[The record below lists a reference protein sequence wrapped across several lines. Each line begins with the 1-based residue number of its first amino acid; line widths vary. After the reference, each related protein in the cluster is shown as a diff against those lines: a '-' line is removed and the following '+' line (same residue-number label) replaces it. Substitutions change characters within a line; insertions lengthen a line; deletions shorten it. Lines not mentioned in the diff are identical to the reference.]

1 MEVVTPSERFLSETA
16 SIAGAI
22 DSGMVE
28 AMVEELCALRSRGG
42 RLYLIG
48 MGGSAANCSH
58 AANDFRKLCAIEAYA
73 PTDNVAELTARANDE
88 GLHTIFSGWFLNAN
102 EEDAL
107 MVFSVGGGSQE
118 SNVSMALIAAVQKA
132 HEIGMRVFGIVG
144 RDGGYT
150 KRTGDCV
157 IVVPPLFP
165 ERVTPHTEAFQ
176 GVIWHALV
184 SHPSLQTKATK
195 W

>member
-1 MEVVTPSERFLSETA
+1 MTPAERFLYETA

-28 AMVEELCALRSRGG
+28 AMVEELCALRSRRG

-102 EEDAL
+102 AEDAL
-107 MVFSVGGGSQE
+107 MVFSVGGGSEE

-165 ERVTPHTEAFQ
+165 QRVTPHTEAFQ

-184 SHPSLQTKATK
+184 SHPSLQTRPTK